1 MKTKMFMSMLV
12 IALAAALVGGATMA
26 IFTDTATNTGNT
38 FTAGTVDVMVYDNT
52 SFVTLTPVS
61 ITNMAPGDTRSSSFV
76 VRNAGTLDLRFDV
89 SATPTGALFG
99 GTHPAEVLTLA
110 DDQNVVLIPGG
121 FHTVNYSVYLPF
133 GAGNEYQGAAGTVN
147 FTIAAEQTANNP

>member
-1 MKTKMFMSMLV
+1 
-12 IALAAALVGGATMA
+12 
-26 IFTDTATNTGNT
+26 
-38 FTAGTVDVMVYDNT
+38 
-52 SFVTLTPVS
+52 
-61 ITNMAPGDTRSSSFV
+61 MAPGDTRSSSFV